1 MKSVLSVGVIGKNN
15 QAARHI
21 ALIQSLPGVK
31 LHSVLYHKAE
41 KNKSLPITT
50 RLADLLG
57 ADAIILS
64 SPTPTHASY
73 LKKLST
79 FKGYVLVE
87 KPAVSTESE
96 SKALRRWSQ
105 YRKKKTRINFNLL
118 YSPLAASLGNAIKTG
133 KCGRLIALDIHTS
146 QGLAFKPSY
155 RNNWRS
161 SQQKSLGVAETVG
174 IHYVNL
180 ILTLFGQP
188 DSYKGEFLRVAEW
201 RKGPPDTAV
210 LNLSFK
216 SGFRVTL
223 RHSYAAP
230 MRNHW
235 FLLGT
240 NGMWEYDGQTAKQFS
255 PRDTFDSS
263 GRFVPP
269 PVIKKENLD
278 FPIVWKA
285 GLKSALIE
293 FLSVV
298 RRGGSFSS
306 KEFDSALS
314 SMELIRRAARKPL

>member
-1 MKSVLSVGVIGKNN
+1 MKSVLNVGVIGKNN

-21 ALIQSLPGVK
+21 ALIKSLPGVK
-31 LHSVLYHKAE
+31 LHSVLYYKAE
-41 KNKSLPITT
+41 KNKSLPFTT
-50 RLADLLG
+50 RLADLSCV
-57 ADAIILS
+57 DAIILS

-73 LKKLST
+73 LKKLSNY
-79 FKGYVLVE
+79 KGYVLVE
-87 KPAVSTESE
+87 KPAVSTEAE
-96 SKALRRWSQ
+96 SKALRQWPQ
-105 YRKKKTRINFNLL
+105 NRKKKVRVNFNLL
-118 YSPLAASLGNAIKTG
+118 FSPLATSLRNAIISR
-133 KCGRLIALDIHTS
+133 KCGRLISLDIHTS
-146 QGLAFKPSY
+146 QGLAFKPTY

-161 SQQKSLGVAETVG
+161 SKQKSLGVAETVG

-180 ILTLFGQP
+180 IVTNFGHP
-188 DSYKGEFLRVAEW
+188 VSCKSEFFWMADGK
-201 RKGPPDTAV
+201 KGPPDTAV
-210 LNLSFK
+210 LRLSFK

-240 NGMWEYDGQTAKQFS
+240 KGMWEYDGQTAKLFS

-269 PVIKKENLD
+269 PVIKKESLD
-278 FPIVWKA
+278 FPNVWKA
-285 GLKSALIE
+285 GLKSALMD

-298 RRGGSFSS
+298 RRGGSFSP
-306 KEFDSALS
+306 KEFDAALM